1 MITLKQVEVLQDFFT
16 FNYLSKLNIILN
28 LDETWEQHVIL
39 CLRLSEMSIT
49 QNAQVL
55 IVTIKSS

>member
-28 LDETWEQHVIL
+28 LDENWEQHVIL